1 MTSELVLASASPRRR
16 ELLTAMGIAH
26 RVVPSAVDETSIAAD
41 HPRTYAIRC
50 AYAKA
55 LDVAARMPADT
66 LVLAADTV
74 VTRRAVLFG
83 KPATEDEA
91 FRILRSL
98 SGESHEVITGVAL
111 ARAGRAEVQ
120 LDSATT
126 TVAFRPLT
134 DGDIR
139 SYIATGEPM
148 DKAGA
153 YGIQGI
159 GGDFIERIDGD
170 YYNVVGLPCTVVA
183 RLLESHAG
191 FASLTVPKPP
201 ERWAARRR

>member
-1 MTSELVLASASPRRR
+1 MTPEIVLASASPRRR

-26 RVVPSAVDETSIAAD
+26 RVVPSGVDETSIAAD

-55 LDVAARMPADT
+55 LEVATRMPPDT

-83 KPATEDEA
+83 KPASEDEA

-126 TVAFRPLT
+126 SVTFRPLT

-139 SYIATGEPM
+139 SYIATSEPM

-153 YGIQGI
+153 YGIQGL
-159 GGDFIERIDGD
+159 GGDFIERIEGD
-170 YYNVVGLPCTVVA
+170 YYNVVGLPCALVA
-183 RLLESHAG
+183 QLLESHAG
-191 FASLTVPKPP
+191 FASLTLP
-201 ERWAARRR
+201 EQPVRWSGRRR